1 MKRQSLLKAQTSG
14 QRSTIEDLKVG
25 KIRQLNTKTE
35 QELTEDVTDKMIR
48 LETQLE
54 KTAQQEAKEGG
65 QLLQGKDASR
75 RSVFMWAK
83 AKQITIEDSEKK
95 DSKPHADTQFKN
107 KNYHHIYDQ
116 LYQDEV

>member
-1 MKRQSLLKAQTSG
+1 M
-14 QRSTIEDLKVG
+14 G

-65 QLLQGKDASR
+65 
-75 RSVFMWAK
+75 
-83 AKQITIEDSEKK
+83 
-95 DSKPHADTQFKN
+95 
-107 KNYHHIYDQ
+107 
-116 LYQDEV
+116 